1 MRRAA
6 PAASAPSQPQVLYR
20 SLVSVGRCSIVAARI
35 VIVITVPL
43 SLSGVRMGTIVL
55 KSKSCDSN
63 PIVTLLR
70 PMAAGQANQVRACSI
85 CARGSRVACRSLYQK
100 TSMMCW
106 SFFVFRCCF
115 GCNALHAGAAVAVE
129 QRLQPAPR
137 HRRRFLRGA
146 RMTRDRQTVG

>member
-1 MRRAA
+1 
-6 PAASAPSQPQVLYR
+6 
-20 SLVSVGRCSIVAARI
+20 VAARI

-85 CARGSRVACRSLYQK
+85 CARGSRVACRLLYYDVLV
-100 TSMMCW
+100 
-106 SFFVFRCCF
+106 FFRVSVLFR
-115 GCNALHAGAAVAVE
+115 V
-129 QRLQPAPR
+129 
-137 HRRRFLRGA
+137 
-146 RMTRDRQTVG
+146 